1 MALTQIRSK
10 ESDIFD
16 KLIVF
21 SLLLSP
27 ILQTYGWGKFDFSF
41 ILTSILS
48 IIYVIKRGF
57 KSTLPKILTIYF
69 IYRVL
74 VHIIS
79 FSSLSSLFPLG
90 ILKIYM
96 AYIMFFSIKEM
107 DLFYKYYKNIAII
120 CLTFFYIQEF
130 SYHILNHRIY
140 SVLSF
145 MPFALDYDSVLT
157 YYAEMDTAER
167 SSSFFSEPA
176 MFVQF
181 LLPLLAIC
189 LLSEKYRNYPFA
201 AVITLSLLL
210 MQSGNALLGILIILI
225 CFLIGYFK
233 KVRGPVVISYIL
245 IGAIIIGVSAYVYI
259 SSDIGQQLLQ
269 RRVAIRS
276 NSVEEMG
283 YAGSGFVRIY
293 RGYGVYEAYDPLR
306 KIIGNDDEKYILSC
320 ISKSDVSSFF
330 LTENDLYFNT
340 FQTFL
345 LFTGIVGA
353 IMFFFVIRE
362 EWKQTNIAGKT
373 ILLTFVGLSFISSL
387 YLTDTMAL
395 YLLLP
400 MLMNESTKKKITI
413 TT

>member
-1 MALTQIRSK
+1 MKSITVTKASVRLL
-10 ESDIFD
+10 D
-16 KLIVF
+16 KVVIL
-21 SLLLSP
+21 SLLLST

-41 ILTSILS
+41 ILTSVLS
-48 IIYVIKRGF
+48 VIYVLKNGF

-69 IYRVL
+69 VYRVL
-74 VHIIS
+74 VHVIS
-79 FSSLSSLFPLG
+79 SSSLSTIFPLG
-90 ILKIYM
+90 LLKIYM

-120 CLTFFYIQEF
+120 CLVFFYIQEF
-130 SYHILNHRIY
+130 SYHILHYRIY

-176 MFVQF
+176 MFVQY
-181 LLPLLAIC
+181 LLPLLAIS
-189 LLSEKYRNYPFA
+189 LLSEKYRNFRLA
-201 AVITLSLLL
+201 AVITLTLLL
-210 MQSGNALLGILIILI
+210 SQSGNALFGLLIVMC
-225 CFLIGYFK
+225 CFLFNYFRRIRGGIRVFYIFLASLVIG
-233 KVRGPVVISYIL
+233 
-245 IGAIIIGVSAYVYI
+245 GAAYLYI
-259 SSDIGQQLLQ
+259 SSDIGQQLMQ
-269 RRVAIRS
+269 RRVTIKS
-276 NSVEEMG
+276 DSVDEIG

-320 ISKSDVSSFF
+320 ILKSDVSSFF
-330 LTENDLYFNT
+330 LRENDFYFNT

-362 EWKQTNIAGKT
+362 EWKQTSIAGKT

-400 MLMNESTKKKITI
+400 MLMNESTKKKKTI